1 MRYFKGWESWYF
13 FHLERRA
20 KTFGLGE
27 DIINIFDK
35 IGWKIAKGEDITQE
49 EYNQGVKALT
59 RIASIRNFEKT
70 CDNPVCPVC
79 HKVVNEYFSG
89 EVIDEPWKLSVEL
102 YGWQKEA
109 KKIWKN
115 NNGHGIVKVVTGAG
129 KTIFA
134 LSIISD
140 LFNSFSYIDGGL
152 RVIIVVPTTVLLD
165 QWYAELTDKLHIS
178 IDEIGLFY
186 GKKKKLLKNKK
197 IIIYVVNSA
206 RIHLREHY
214 ERFFKGNDLFLI
226 ADECHTYGSKENSKI
241 FSLNYSY
248 TLGLSA
254 TPERYGD
261 FGFEEKLVPNLGPI
275 IYSYTYT
282 DALRDGIIPPYKL
295 IRIRVKLTE
304 TELAAYDEISA
315 KIKSL
320 ALKLKNDY
328 PILAS
333 SSFLSEFIKKLNYIY
348 EKTNDERITIFEG
361 LLNKRKSLIHMSES
375 KLSALKWL
383 YKEENLKDDKLL
395 IFHERIEV
403 AEEIYRYLV
412 ENNMRVG
419 IYHSEMGIRERM
431 DSISAFR
438 DGRISILVSCRAL
451 DEGFDVPSADTG
463 VIVAGTSSVRQWIQ
477 RMGRILRKSP
487 NKEFSKIY
495 VIFTD
500 EVEHDVFTGDDLRE
514 FESEA
519 LSVEEIDLRYSNKLH
534 P

>member
-1 MRYFKGWESWYF
+1 MRYFKDWESWYF

-20 KTFGLGE
+20 KTFGLE
-27 DIINIFDK
+27 ENIINILDK
-35 IGWKIAKGEDITQE
+35 IGWEIAKGEDITEE
-49 EYNQGVKALT
+49 EYLQGVRALT

-79 HKVVNEYFSG
+79 RKVVNEYFSG
-89 EVIDEPWKLSVEL
+89 EIIDEPWKLSVEL

-109 KKIWKN
+109 KKIWKD

-165 QWYAELTDKLHIS
+165 QWYAELTDKLHIPK
-178 IDEIGLFY
+178 DEIGLFY
-186 GKKKKLLKNKK
+186 GKKKELLKNKK

-206 RIHLREHY
+206 RIHLKENY
-214 ERFFKGNDLFLI
+214 EDFFRGDDLFLI
-226 ADECHTYGSKENSKI
+226 ADECHRCGSHENSKV

-295 IRIRVKLTE
+295 IRTRVKLTE
-304 TELAAYDEISA
+304 TELAAYDEISV
-315 KIKSL
+315 KISSL
-320 ALKLKNDY
+320 LSKLRKDY
-328 PILAS
+328 PYLAS
-333 SSFLSEFIKKLNYIY
+333 LSSLPEFIKKLNYIY
-348 EKTNDERITIFEG
+348 EKTNDERIIIFEG
-361 LLNKRKSLIHMSES
+361 LLNKRKSLIHMSKS
-375 KLSALKWL
+375 KLFALKWL
-383 YKEENLKDDKLL
+383 YREENLKDDKLL
-395 IFHERIEV
+395 VFHERIEV
-403 AEEIYRYLV
+403 AEEIYKYLI
-412 ENNMRVG
+412 ENGLKAG
-419 IYHSEMGIRERM
+419 IYHSELGIKERM
-431 DSISAFR
+431 DNVSAFR
-438 DGRISILVSCRAL
+438 DGRINVLVSCRAL

-487 NKEFSKIY
+487 NKEYSKIY
-495 VIFTD
+495 VIFAD
-500 EVEHDVFTGDDLRE
+500 EVEHDVFTEDDLRE

-519 LSVEEIDLRYSNKLH
+519 LSVEEVDLRYSKNRL
-534 P
+534 